1 MYANDPLQAPRSPP
15 VLTSPN
21 RLNVRN
27 GSVAGLLPRLSGAD
41 AILDPLASSLSA
53 FPRYQNEHCSTGSV
67 WCTVR
72 VRGGVLECAGVAH
85 E

>member
-1 MYANDPLQAPRSPP
+1 MRSLTAMKLP
-15 VLTSPN
+15 VKLTSPN

-41 AILDPLASSLSA
+41 ALLDPLASSLSA

-72 VRGGVLECAGVAH
+72 VCGGVLECAGVAH